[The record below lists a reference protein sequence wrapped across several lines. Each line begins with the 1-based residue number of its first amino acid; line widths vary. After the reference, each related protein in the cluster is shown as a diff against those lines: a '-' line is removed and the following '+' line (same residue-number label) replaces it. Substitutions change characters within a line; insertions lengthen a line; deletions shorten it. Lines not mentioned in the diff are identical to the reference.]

1 MADKSIVFCTDF
13 SPNADKAFDV
23 AKRLAA
29 DWGANL
35 LVVHAVSGGDELA
48 AAALTTW
55 LPFKNS
61 LTERLNAKY
70 VATAGVEAEAV
81 VLRGSPAKEIVG
93 FIAARRPD
101 LVVIGVRG
109 ESAAR
114 GFRGGGSITNRI
126 INNSAT
132 PVLCVPD

>member
-23 AKRLAA
+23 AKQLAA
-29 DWGANL
+29 EWGARL
-35 LVVHAVSGGDELA
+35 FVVHAVSAGDQLA

-55 LPFKNS
+55 LPFKTKV
-61 LTERLNAKY
+61 TERLTAKY

-93 FIAARRPD
+93 YIATRRPD

-114 GFRGGGSITNRI
+114 GFRSGGSITNRI
-126 INNSAT
+126 INNSAA